1 MINDIHITLSLS
13 VNSYQIC
20 GDMKVQSILLS
31 TQTEV
36 LSTMITC
43 AEI

>member
-1 MINDIHITLSLS
+1 MKYSITLSLS
-13 VNSYQIC
+13 VNSHQIH
-20 GDMKVQSILLS
+20 GDMKVQSTLLS
-31 TQTEV
+31 SQTKV